1 MNEAMKPML
10 ITDAL
15 LVDARG
21 TRRGWL
27 RTDGKII
34 TATGGE
40 NDTPSPLPGEEHLDA
55 RGAMLM
61 PGLVDTHVHFREPGL
76 EEKGTIASESHAARL
91 GGMAMVF
98 DMPNTKPATTTAA
111 ALLDKLARGRAT
123 SEVHYRAFYGA
134 TPGCLADLRSLD
146 PTVPAGV
153 KIFLGTS
160 TGSMHSPAEAELLD
174 IMRYCADAGLTVMV
188 HAEDDAMIAANARA
202 AIERYG
208 SAEAVPVS
216 EHSNIRSRQACL
228 AATERAIDLALRTG
242 VRLHVAHVSTADE
255 LALFQPG
262 PTAGKQITAETTPL
276 YLDPV
281 LSVPANRN
289 NRHKVNP
296 AIKTEADAQA
306 LLQGLKDG
314 RIDTLGTDH
323 APHLL
328 SQKQG
333 GALVAAS
340 GAPSVQFALVRMLQ
354 YLDPQ
359 LIVEKMAAAPFTVFG
374 MGDYGLLAPGY
385 PAWLVLVEKTEPYVI
400 TDAQAVS
407 PCGWTPF
414 DGLEVSHRVVPL
426 PLPL

>member
-1 MNEAMKPML
+1 MKPML
-10 ITDAL
+10 ITNAL
-15 LVDARG
+15 MVDSAG
-21 TRRGWL
+21 MRRGWL
-27 RTDGKII
+27 RTDGKMI
-34 TATGGE
+34 TAAGPDGTI
-40 NDTPSPLPGEEHLDA
+40 PQALPGEEHIDA

-111 ALLDKLARGRAT
+111 ALLDKLERGRAT

-134 TPGCLADLRSLD
+134 TPGCLADLRSLN
-146 PTVPAGV
+146 PEVPAGV

-160 TGSMHSPAEAELLD
+160 TGAMHCPGEAELLD

-188 HAEDDAMIAANARA
+188 HAEDDAMIAANVA
-202 AIERYG
+202 AAVERYG
-208 SAEAVPVS
+208 SREAVPVS
-216 EHSNIRSRQACL
+216 EHSHIRSRQACL
-228 AATERAIDLALRTG
+228 AATSRAIDLALRTG
-242 VRLHVAHVSTADE
+242 VHLHVAHVSTADE
-255 LALFQPG
+255 LSLFQPG
-262 PTAGKQITAETTPL
+262 STEGKQITAETTPL

-281 LSVPANRN
+281 LSLPENRT

-296 AIKTEADAQA
+296 AIKTEADAYA
-306 LLQGLKDG
+306 LREALADG

-328 SQKQG
+328 SQKEG
-333 GALVAAS
+333 GALTAAS

-359 LIVEKMAAAPFTVFG
+359 LIVQKMAQAPFTVFG
-374 MGDYGLLAPGY
+374 MGRYGLLEPGM
-385 PAWLVLVEKTEPYVI
+385 PAWLILVEKTEPYTI
-400 TDAQAVS
+400 TDSMVVS

-414 DGLEVSHRVVPL
+414 EGLQASHRVVPL
-426 PLPL
+426 SI